1 LSEPRQQAPGV
12 PADDVYRPPAARAS
26 AIAPESASDQQ
37 IRDAGRGGL
46 ALTAA
51 KLYFLALG
59 LVQQIALSWLL
70 KDGYGAL
77 RGALSPASITYN
89 PLVAAGVQGMSR
101 AVAQAQHAGP
111 QSSLRGPLLVHA
123 ACGALA
129 GGGFFLLA
137 PLLGEWLNSHYLVP
151 AFRWLGLGIFGYGIY
166 APLVGVLNG
175 QRRFL
180 LQAALD
186 SIAATART
194 IALLAG
200 GYLFLS
206 RGTPAAVA
214 GASMAFAL
222 VTLLMFALTLLLAR
236 PRMRGGSVPS
246 WKGHLFFVGP
256 VIFAQLLLNLL
267 LQADTNT
274 LRAFA
279 TRAAEQSGQEAQ
291 AADALVAAYNAAQL
305 FGFLPYQV
313 LMGITFIVF
322 PMLARAHASSD
333 RAAVRAVTRGGLRI
347 ALIVTGA
354 LVGMTSGLAP
364 NLMRVVFPPSFAELG
379 GDSMKLLCLG
389 LGGFALFGMTTTVLN
404 SLGRQWQSLLITAL
418 ALGAVV
424 GFNFLFVQPLPFGPE
439 LLDRTALATSLGILI
454 GLVLSVLE
462 VQRAV
467 GAVVASASVL
477 RVVAAV
483 AACVALGRLLPDLS
497 RIPTLLACVASLGL
511 YVGLLAA
518 LRELDAAD
526 LAAIK
531 AITRRR

>member
-1 LSEPRQQAPGV
+1 LSQPSPTSPNAPAPDADAAQA
-12 PADDVYRPPAARAS
+12 AAQRS
-26 AIAPESASDQQ
+26 SDQQ

-51 KLYFLALG
+51 KLYFLVLG
-59 LVQQIALSWLL
+59 LGQQIALSWLL

-101 AVAQAQHAGP
+101 AVARAQHAGP
-111 QSSLRGPLLVHA
+111 TSSLRGALLVHA
-123 ACGALA
+123 GIGALA

-137 PLLGEWLNSHYLVP
+137 PELGVWLNSHYLVA
-151 AFRWLGLGIFGYGIY
+151 AFRWLGLAIFGYGIY

-175 QRRFL
+175 KRKFL

-186 SIAATART
+186 SIAATTRT
-194 IALLAG
+194 LALVVG

-206 RGTPAAVA
+206 RGTPSAVA
-214 GASMAFAL
+214 GASFAFAL
-222 VTLLMFALTLLLAR
+222 VTLFMFALSAVLAR
-236 PRMRGGSVPS
+236 PRTSGRSHPS
-246 WKGHLFFVGP
+246 WGEHLSFVGP

-279 TRAAEQSGQEAQ
+279 TRAAEQAGQQAQ
-291 AADALVAAYNAAQL
+291 AADSLVAAYNAAQL

-322 PMLARAHASSD
+322 PMLARAHAGDD

-347 ALIVTGA
+347 ALLVTGA
-354 LVGMTSGLAP
+354 LVSVTSGLAP
-364 NLMRVVFPPSFAELG
+364 NLMRVVFPPSFAATG

-404 SLGRQWQSLLITAL
+404 SLGRQWHSLGITLL
-418 ALGAVV
+418 ALGLVV
-424 GFNFLFVQPLPFGPE
+424 GLNFVLVEPLPFGTE
-439 LLDRTALATSLGILI
+439 LLSATAVATSLGILV
-454 GLVLSVLE
+454 GLVLSVFE
-462 VQRAV
+462 VRRAA
-467 GAVVASASVL
+467 GGVVAPLSVV
-477 RVVAAV
+477 RTAV
-483 AACVALGRLLPDLS
+483 AAAACIAVGRALPDLS
-497 RIPTLLACVASLGL
+497 RVLTLLVSAVVVLVYFA
-511 YVGLLAA
+511 LLAL
-518 LRELDAAD
+518 LRELGPGD
-526 LAAIK
+526 LAAVK
-531 AITRRR
+531 AVLRRR

>member
-1 LSEPRQQAPGV
+1 MSQPSNTPNDAVQQH
-12 PADDVYRPPAARAS
+12 
-26 AIAPESASDQQ
+26 EASDAEATSAADRQ

-51 KLYFLALG
+51 KLYFLVLG

-101 AVAQAQHAGP
+101 AVARAQHAGP
-111 QSSLRGPLLVHA
+111 NSSLRAALLVHGA
-123 ACGALA
+123 IGALA

-137 PLLGEWLNSHYLVP
+137 PQLGAWLNSHYLVP
-151 AFRWLGLGIFGYGIY
+151 AFRWLGLAIFGYGIY

-186 SIAATART
+186 SVAATLRT
-194 IALLAG
+194 IALLVG

-206 RGTPAAVA
+206 QGTPQAVA
-214 GASMAFAL
+214 GASLAFAL
-222 VTLLMFALTLLLAR
+222 VTLCMFTLTLVLAR
-236 PRMRGGSVPS
+236 PRTSGASHPGWVE
-246 WKGHLFFVGP
+246 HLSFVGP

-279 TRAAEQSGQEAQ
+279 TRAAEQAGREAQ

-322 PMLARAHASSD
+322 PMLARAHAGAD
-333 RAAVRAVTRGGLRI
+333 RDTVRSVTRGGLRI
-347 ALIVTGA
+347 ALVVTGA
-354 LVGMTSGLAP
+354 LVSVTSGLAP
-364 NLMRVVFPPSFAELG
+364 NLLRVVFPASFAEIG

-389 LGGFALFGMTTTVLN
+389 LGAFALFGMTTTVLN
-404 SLGRQWQSLLITAL
+404 SLGRQWQSLGITVLAL
-418 ALGAVV
+418 ALVV
-424 GFNFLFVQPLPFGPE
+424 GFNFAFVKPLPFGND
-439 LLDRTALATSLGILI
+439 LLSATALATSLGIAV
-454 GLVLSVLE
+454 GLVLSLVE
-462 VQRAV
+462 VRRAAGGV
-467 GAVVASASVL
+467 FSALSAL
-477 RVVAAV
+477 RTGVAA
-483 AACVALGRLLPDLS
+483 AACIALGRLLPDLS
-497 RIPTLLACVASLGL
+497 RVLTLVASAAI
-511 YVGLLAA
+511 LAA
-518 LRELDAAD
+518 YFLLLTLLRELGPRD
-526 LAAIK
+526 LAAVK
-531 AITRRR
+531 AIVKRR